1 MNDSTDYVK
10 HTPLANKKKPGS
22 LSLLSQLS
30 DDLLLDVTA
39 KAKNLTSMAANIQK
53 KRISSL
59 LSDEGSDYLKSSKFI
74 QYLTIF

>member
-10 HTPLANKKKPGS
+10 HTPLANKKKPSS

-74 QYLTIF
+74 QNT